1 MAQLNYII
9 HDFDEQE
16 KSEIQ
21 SVSGC
26 RMPFKESIRLFVIS
40 GRLITRKMPSDART
54 GEKRFP
60 AGAEKHLSVQIQD
73 KIHLTL
79 YRQVFSGSP

>member
-1 MAQLNYII
+1 MISMSKKNP
-9 HDFDEQE
+9 
-16 KSEIQ
+16 KS
-21 SVSGC
+21 S
-26 RMPFKESIRLFVIS
+26 PFPDAFQRIKESIRLFVIS

-60 AGAEKHLSVQIQD
+60 AGTEKHLSVQIQD

-79 YRQVFSGSP
+79 YRQVLSGSP